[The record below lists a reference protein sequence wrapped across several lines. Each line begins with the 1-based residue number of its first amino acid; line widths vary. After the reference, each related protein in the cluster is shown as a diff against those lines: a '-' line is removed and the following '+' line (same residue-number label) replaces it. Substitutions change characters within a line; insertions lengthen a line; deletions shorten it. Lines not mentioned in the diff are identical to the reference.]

1 MIDRPDEAFEAKN
14 GKDASGDAATGRS
27 ASDARDETGRFSK
40 GRKGGPGRPKGSRAK
55 LGEEFFAALHADF
68 VEHGPQVIAQVRF
81 RHPGIYLQVLAKVM
95 PQKIEI
101 STPTDGMSDERLAE
115 MLEFAE
121 RMAGLQAEHAKVIDV
136 TPTLPAPAITIET
149 LATPPSRSPGRDAAA
164 AAKRADLEDQAAA
177 VQRHEPARPSCDD
190 IDPASLF

>member
-14 GKDASGDAATGRS
+14 GKD

-101 STPTDGMSDERLAE
+101 STPTDGMTDEQLEQMLAYAEARIME
-115 MLEFAE
+115 MNTIE
-121 RMAGLQAEHAKVIDV
+121 GVVIDV
-136 TPTLPAPAITIET
+136 TPTALPAPAITIET

-177 VQRHEPARPSCDD
+177 VQRHEPARPASDD